1 MSTISTHSYP
11 RFGAHLPVMLAA
23 LVNAC
28 TVPNPAFDVADEGAM
43 DSSAEATSAA
53 PSTSPTSE
61 ASSEGTPTSSN
72 TETGGAPDA
81 TSSAPETG
89 EPTTG
94 GALCAIGWDHPFVY
108 GEAGVNLDL
117 TNAARDPNGD
127 LILVGRRPGGSS
139 FVLKVDGTSGQ
150 ASWATPTTLTGFVTD
165 VAAGPLGIYVS
176 GFEGRTGSTDSFL
189 YRLDGNGTLLM
200 KQGGPPDPSNDKAY
214 ALTVAANGRVATT
227 GYCATARKL
236 LVGIRDPDL
245 AGPDFACTPD
255 ISPPHDIRGWDIIET
270 PGGFLVAGQWTG
282 SLEGLNSPAPSQSNF
297 LAHLDANGV
306 MLGAVELAPFGS
318 TRVDAEEFSNLPAVH
333 LAAGA
338 NGTILAAGRMKEGSC
353 KSDCLPAVAQFD
365 SSGNPLGEP
374 QVLTPS
380 GGVVTGIAAD
390 DKAGVFVSGVTGV
403 PTFKGEGEAR
413 SGRAFGAQRDASLA
427 HVRRWAMSTDGA
439 CERGGA
445 CSSVENVIVDPN
457 NELVFWAGSFTS
469 AGPLTWEDDHD
480 GEDPI
485 IAPAVPGVAN
495 VFVIPQCM

>member
-189 YRLDGNGTLLM
+189 YRLDG
-200 KQGGPPDPSNDKAY
+200 S
-214 ALTVAANGRVATT
+214 
-227 GYCATARKL
+227 
-236 LVGIRDPDL
+236 
-245 AGPDFACTPD
+245 
-255 ISPPHDIRGWDIIET
+255 
-270 PGGFLVAGQWTG
+270 
-282 SLEGLNSPAPSQSNF
+282 AP
-297 LAHLDANGV
+297 
-306 MLGAVELAPFGS
+306 
-318 TRVDAEEFSNLPAVH
+318 
-333 LAAGA
+333 
-338 NGTILAAGRMKEGSC
+338 
-353 KSDCLPAVAQFD
+353 
-365 SSGNPLGEP
+365 
-374 QVLTPS
+374 
-380 GGVVTGIAAD
+380 
-390 DKAGVFVSGVTGV
+390 
-403 PTFKGEGEAR
+403 
-413 SGRAFGAQRDASLA
+413 
-427 HVRRWAMSTDGA
+427 
-439 CERGGA
+439 
-445 CSSVENVIVDPN
+445 CS
-457 NELVFWAGSFTS
+457 
-469 AGPLTWEDDHD
+469 
-480 GEDPI
+480 
-485 IAPAVPGVAN
+485 
-495 VFVIPQCM
+495 